1 MTEEED
7 KRGRSDVPGSDLPVS
22 DEGAAVMDAHSSG
35 LTTVRTLRLS
45 LVDELEGRIDALLDL
60 LVEQQLLNRDDR
72 EEVLGVPGPRARV
85 RRLLDIVECK
95 GEEAA
100 KVLLDRREEAATARR
115 QSAGCDGAKQKH
127 REVLRRR
134 SENMLLYNTRHG
146 EKLLFSQHYVNLLLM
161 DGHQGLEMKKHEVL
175 VFGQKRLSVQLN
187 RKISPSEL
195 FRSRN
200 PDHPVRKV
208 LVSGVAGIGKTVLVQ
223 KMLFDFGRSSDGLG
237 FDFIVHMTFRE
248 LNLIHGPTS
257 LREMILQKNRHL
269 SPDLDAIFANEEQL
283 LIILDGFDEFR
294 HCRSCEADAFVTE
307 PDQEAPVVQILAS
320 LMQAELLPGAS
331 VMLTSRPAAIGHVP
345 VGCIDRFVLIAGFSL
360 MEVQEF
366 FSRFFRD
373 AAVAQRM
380 FAAVSANQLMLTLCY
395 IPAFCSIVCCILREG
410 GGLAGAGT
418 GPRTMTDIYLQYLVA
433 LLRSH
438 TQARV
443 QAAAGDLAPTRPLT
457 ESVLRLGRL
466 AFQKLM
472 EHQTLFYSSDPDVA
486 DLDTCEL
493 ASSFLDK
500 TVARDAGYTEELYSF
515 AHLTV
520 QEFFAALYCA
530 VTEGPFPDALERT
543 TGPEEGVRHGHLD
556 LFNCFLSGIFSERN
570 SSLLFRQVGLR
581 CHQGKAQMFRQ
592 RLVAEVRTL
601 CEEGGPILNQL
612 RCLLEQQDPS
622 LVSAVQPRCL
632 RVNVSDETLS
642 QMDLDALQYFLSSTG
657 GRISELDLTGT
668 GVTHRALRLMQPLLF
683 RCQNLWLGENDLG
696 MDSVRVI
703 ADVLRSSDAIDN
715 LGIGWSNIGDE
726 ELLVLA
732 DAIRSNRKLRELWME
747 GNRISRRAL
756 LSLADL
762 TPSPLLRVVAI
773 WNDLPDAELLGTGI
787 MVDFT
792 EDRVWE
798 DWGKWVFN
806 RCEMSSNERLL
817 LILRNVCKVSGQPLD
832 GHWAHTC
839 RKLLQLIEHRME
851 SCSDPDVYKKLKKF
865 KDILGP

>member
-1 MTEEED
+1 M
-7 KRGRSDVPGSDLPVS
+7 
-22 DEGAAVMDAHSSG
+22 
-35 LTTVRTLRLS
+35 
-45 LVDELEGRIDALLDL
+45 
-60 LVEQQLLNRDDR
+60 Q
-72 EEVLGVPGPRARV
+72 
-85 RRLLDIVECK
+85 
-95 GEEAA
+95 
-100 KVLLDRREEAATARR
+100 
-115 QSAGCDGAKQKH
+115 QKH
-127 REVLRRR
+127 RNVLRRR

-146 EKLLFSQHYVNLLLM
+146 EKIPFSQHYVNLLLM
-161 DGHQGLEMKKHEVL
+161 DGHQGLEMRKHEVL
-175 VFGQKRLSVQLN
+175 VFGQKRLSLQLKSAVD

-248 LNLIHGPTS
+248 LNLFNGPTS

-294 HCRSCEADAFVTE
+294 HCRSREADAFVTE
-307 PDQEAPVVQILAS
+307 PDQDAPVVQIFAS
-320 LMQAELLPGAS
+320 LIQAELLPKAS

-380 FAAVSANQLMLTLCY
+380 FAAVSANQLMLTLCC

-410 GGLAGAGT
+410 GGLCGAS
-418 GPRTMTDIYLQYLVA
+418 PRTMTDIYLQYLVA

-438 TQARV
+438 TLARV
-443 QAAAGDLAPTRPLT
+443 PAAAGGPAPTRPLP

-466 AFQKLM
+466 AFQKLL

-500 TVARDAGYTEELYSF
+500 TVAREAGYTEELYSF
-515 AHLTV
+515 AHLTI

-543 TGPEEGVRHGHLD
+543 TGPEEGGVRHGHLD
-556 LFNCFLSGIFSERN
+556 LFNCFLSGILSERN
-570 SSLLFRQVGLR
+570 SGLLFRQVGLC

-592 RLVAEVRTL
+592 RLVTAVRTL

-622 LVSAVQPRCL
+622 LASAVQPRCI

-642 QMDLDALQYFLSSTG
+642 QMDLDALQYFLSSTR

-668 GVTHRALRLMQPLLF
+668 GVTHQALRLMQPLLF
-683 RCQNLWLGENDLG
+683 RCQNLW
-696 MDSVRVI
+696 
-703 ADVLRSSDAIDN
+703 
-715 LGIGWSNIGDE
+715 
-726 ELLVLA
+726 
-732 DAIRSNRKLRELWME
+732 
-747 GNRISRRAL
+747 
-756 LSLADL
+756 
-762 TPSPLLRVVAI
+762 
-773 WNDLPDAELLGTGI
+773 
-787 MVDFT
+787 
-792 EDRVWE
+792 
-798 DWGKWVFN
+798 
-806 RCEMSSNERLL
+806 
-817 LILRNVCKVSGQPLD
+817 
-832 GHWAHTC
+832 
-839 RKLLQLIEHRME
+839 
-851 SCSDPDVYKKLKKF
+851 
-865 KDILGP
+865 